1 MKLAP
6 YLNYKTTEAL
16 WLGDVPSHWE
26 VRRLRTVLRLRKEK
40 NSPVKTEQ
48 ILSLSIARGVT
59 LYSHEGRGGNKR
71 KGDITAYNIAKAG
84 DIVLNSMNVIVG
96 AVGLS
101 RYTGAISPVY
111 YALFPATDEVDIKYY
126 DKVFGN
132 TAFQRYLLIYGKGI
146 LIKKSNTGKLNTIRM
161 KISPDDLKGTL
172 LPVPPKD
179 EQQQIAR
186 FLDWETTQ
194 INKFI
199 RNKRRLIELLKE
211 QKQNVIN
218 QAVTRG
224 LDPNVKLKPSAVE
237 WIGDIPEHWEE
248 IPLKQIARA
257 DNSGSYGVEPE
268 LGEVVLPVATTAQI
282 DKDGRFLVKKMPI
295 RGFTEAEAKRYS
307 CKPGEILVVKSSGSI
322 SNVIT
327 GKAGIL
333 TDDTPDFAFS
343 NFLMRLTAKRE
354 KVLPLYL
361 FYLLTSHLT
370 RERVKR
376 MVAGSTYP
384 NLRVGEYL
392 SSKLPLPEIVKQSAI
407 CDFIRSETSV
417 IDQAITRA
425 EREIELM
432 REYRTQLISD
442 VVTGQVDV
450 RGIEV
455 PEVAE
460 EELLVLEED
469 TAESEEG
476 IDDEGDMDETGGQ
489 NPKK

>member
-6 YLNYKTTEAL
+6 YPEYKDSGVP
-16 WLGDVPSHWE
+16 WLGKIPAHWE
-26 VRRLRTVLRLRKEK
+26 LHRGKWLFRKMERPVRSQDEVVTCFRDGTVTLRK
-40 NSPVKTEQ
+40 NRRIRGFTE
-48 ILSLSIARGVT
+48 SLKEIG
-59 LYSHEGRGGNKR
+59 YQGIR
-71 KGDITAYNIAKAG
+71 KGD
-84 DIVLNSMNVIVG
+84 LVIHQMDAFAG
-96 AVGLS
+96 AVGVS
-101 RYTGAISPVY
+101 DSDGKGTPVY
-111 YALFPATDEVDIKYY
+111 SVCLPKRDLDTHYYAQLVREMSRSYFITSLA
-126 DKVFGN
+126 
-132 TAFQRYLLIYGKGI
+132 KGI
-146 LIKKSNTGKLNTIRM
+146 RERSTDFRFDTFASLT
-161 KISPDDLKGTL
+161 
-172 LPVPPKD
+172 LPVPLPE
-179 EQQQIAR
+179 EQKAISR
-186 FLDWETTQ
+186 FMRNESAQ

-211 QKQNVIN
+211 QKQNIIN

-224 LDPNVKLKPSAVE
+224 LDPKVKLKPSGVE
-237 WIGDIPEHWEE
+237 WIGDIPEHWAE

-327 GKAGIL
+327 GKAGIF
-333 TDDTPDFAFS
+333 TEDTPDFAFS
-343 NFLMRLTAKRE
+343 NFLMRLTAKHE

-392 SSKLPLPEIVKQSAI
+392 SSKLPLPEISEQSAI

-417 IDQAITRA
+417 LDQAIDRTQ
-425 EREIELM
+425 REIELM
-432 REYRTQLISD
+432 REYRTRLISD

-450 RGIEV
+450 RGVEV

-460 EELLVLEED
+460 EKLLALDED
-469 TAESEEG
+469 TTDADDV
-476 IDDEGDMDETGGQ
+476 IDDEGDMDETD
-489 NPKK
+489 

>member
-1 MKLAP
+1 MMKAYP
-6 YLNYKTTEAL
+6 KYKDSGVP
-16 WLGDVPSHWE
+16 WLEHVPAHWE
-26 VRRLRTVLRLRKEK
+26 FKRSKSVFRTIDVRSAEGQEELLSVSEKNGVALRKNTNVTMFQAASYAGYK
-40 NSPVKTEQ
+40 LCWPNDLVINSLWAWMTGLGFSKYHG
-48 ILSLSIARGVT
+48 IIS
-59 LYSHEGRGGNKR
+59 
-71 KGDITAYNIAKAG
+71 TAYSVFRIWNQGKFDSDYGNYLLRSKTYNWEFRVRSKGIWR
-84 DIVLNSMNVIVG
+84 
-96 AVGLS
+96 S
-101 RYTGAISPVY
+101 RYQLADDSFLSMP
-111 YALFPATDEVDIKYY
+111 
-126 DKVFGN
+126 
-132 TAFQRYLLIYGKGI
+132 LLIPP
-146 LIKKSNTGKLNTIRM
+146 LN
-161 KISPDDLKGTL
+161 
-172 LPVPPKD
+172 
-179 EQQQIAR
+179 EQQQISR
-186 FLDWETTQ
+186 YLDWQTSK

-199 RNKRRLIELLKE
+199 KAKKRLIALLKE

-224 LDPNVKLKPSAVE
+224 LDPKVKFKPSGVE

-282 DKDGRFLVKKMPI
+282 DKDGKFLVRKMPI
-295 RGFTEAEAKRYS
+295 RGFSAAEANRYS

-327 GKAGIL
+327 GKAGIF
-333 TDDTPDFAFS
+333 TEDTPDFAFS

-392 SSKLPLPEIVKQSAI
+392 SSKLPLPEVEEQSAI
-407 CDFIRSETSV
+407 CDFIQNEAAI

-432 REYRTQLISD
+432 REYRTRLISD

-450 RGIEV
+450 RNMKCEGGSLNEDEFEDIE
-455 PEVAE
+455 EVE
-460 EELLVLEED
+460 EEIELP
-469 TAESEEG
+469 EG
-476 IDDEGDMDETGGQ
+476 GEDDE
-489 NPKK
+489 